1 MTLKRIF
8 RVILSMTPEVYP
20 EKSRM
25 FMDLN
30 SYDTF
35 FWKLKIMV
43 ILKKEKMTNLTIMK
57 KIVRNIR

>member
-1 MTLKRIF
+1 
-8 RVILSMTPEVYP
+8 MTPEVYP

-43 ILKKEKMTNLTIMK
+43 ILKKEENDKFDNYEENSQK
-57 KIVRNIR
+57 H

>member
-43 ILKKEKMTNLTIMK
+43 ILKKEENDKFDNYEENSQK
-57 KIVRNIR
+57 H